1 MLISETKVTMDYTG
15 QDVGSI
21 SNRYEV
27 QLLEIGKT
35 EPTTE
40 KLLTVFTVL
49 EDVIPQLGVFKKVKD
64 GEIKRT

>member
-1 MLISETKVTMDYTG
+1 MEYTG

-27 QLLEIGKT
+27 QLLEIGKS

-40 KLLTVFTVL
+40 KLLTVFKVL
-49 EDVIPQLGVFKKVKD
+49 EDVIPQLGVFKKVKRQRLSYYSFVSS
-64 GEIKRT
+64 KR